1 MESSL
6 ATLDQVIF
14 DLTRLARHHERELR
28 SGTIDPS
35 GPFVDVPF
43 VTERRWFTE
52 LSERAE
58 LQPVREILL
67 AHSFRLT
74 DARVNAAALG
84 ALARA
89 YRETT
94 HELESPEARAITVRE
109 LLHTMLAA
117 PHRSQ
122 AWWSGFART
131 GATLTEPV
139 LGLYERRVELAR
151 RAGLEHLDRVES
163 PTEELTR
170 VAARALDATTPWLRE
185 LLPPSPEAYFCC
197 SLGMEARDDWP
208 ARQTTRSA
216 IELLGM
222 PALLE
227 GLSLQ
232 LHRFP
237 EAFGPASFL
246 RGQLR
251 LGTAIAAAA
260 APREGLFMVQNP
272 AYRLTPLIVG
282 ALLGQT
288 PLSDPW
294 QTRRMGV
301 TSSSRRATRRRALQG
316 IRLLTL
322 RHLALSVLLRELLL
336 AGRERAR
343 TEGRALLEEHLGP
356 WLPQAPLGLF
366 PRILPETPARFVALL
381 VATLE
386 HQKLVQTFDTDW
398 FDNPRAA
405 QELRHELS
413 APPRLRMP
421 KESLERA
428 LDLTLKELTDGLF

>member
-6 ATLDQVIF
+6 ATLDRVIF
-14 DLTRLARHHERELR
+14 DLTRLARHHHRELR
-28 SGTIDPS
+28 SGTIDAS

-43 VTERRWFTE
+43 VTERRWFAE

-58 LQPVREILL
+58 LQPVREALL
-67 AHSFRLT
+67 SHSFRLT
-74 DARVNAAALG
+74 DARVNAAATA
-84 ALARA
+84 ALAQA
-89 YRETT
+89 YRDATHDIEIPETR
-94 HELESPEARAITVRE
+94 SITVRE

-117 PHRSQ
+117 PHRSA
-122 AWWSGFART
+122 AWWNTFALT
-131 GATLTEPV
+131 GATLTEAV

-151 RAGLEHLDRVES
+151 RAGLEHIDSVES

-170 VAARALDATTPWLRE
+170 LAARALDATAPWLRE
-185 LLPPSPEAYFCC
+185 LLPLSPEAYFCC
-197 SLGMEARDDWP
+197 SLGMDARDDWP
-208 ARQTTRSA
+208 ARQTTRAA

-227 GLSLQ
+227 GLSLD

-237 EAFGPASFL
+237 KALGPASFL

-251 LGTAIAAAA
+251 LGAAIAAAA
-260 APREGLFMVQNP
+260 AARESLFIVQNT
-272 AYRLTPLIVG
+272 AHRLTPLCFG
-282 ALLGQT
+282 ALLGLT
-288 PLSDPW
+288 PLSDTW

-301 TSSSRRATRRRALQG
+301 TSPSRRAIRRRALQG

-322 RHLALSVLLRELLL
+322 RHLALSVLLRDRLLQ
-336 AGRERAR
+336 GRERAR

-356 WLPQAPLGLF
+356 WLPRAPLGLF
-366 PRILPETPARFVALL
+366 PRISPETPARFVALL

-386 HQKLVQTFDTDW
+386 HQKLVHAFDTDW

-405 QELRHELS
+405 RELRHELS
-413 APPRLRMP
+413 APPQLRVP
-421 KESLERA
+421 TERLERA
-428 LDLTLKELTDGLF
+428 LDLTLKELAEGLF